1 MKEMKWYIFDECDNS
16 PLCWDKP
23 CLEFDTK
30 ESAQRFLNSVA
41 ATAAI
46 DTDYAV
52 IKQCIFFYDDG
63 YMNATNLICECNG
76 DDIELKE
83 LVGDNNV

>member
-1 MKEMKWYIFDECDNS
+1 MKEMKWYIFDERDNT
-16 PLCWDKP
+16 PLCWNKP

-30 ESAQRFLNSVA
+30 ESAKRFLDSVA

-46 DTDYAV
+46 DTDYTE

-63 YMNATNLICECNG
+63 YMNATNFICVHNG

-83 LVGDNNV
+83 VE